1 MAREELDPGVVGGL
15 LVSYRLEGRLR
26 GASSIE
32 GGTTSGCEGSVMEPC
47 TGVFLG
53 ALRRLEGDEDLA
65 PQALAMA
72 DSKKEAKGARA
83 AWAQM
88 GVLWKGVLAWVLF
101 RTKGKFK

>member
-26 GASSIE
+26 GAFSIE
-32 GGTTSGCEGSVMEPC
+32 GETTSGCEGSVMEPC

-65 PQALAMA
+65 SRVFSMA
-72 DSKKEAKGARA
+72 ISEKVAGGARA
-83 AWAQM
+83 A
-88 GVLWKGVLAWVLF
+88 
-101 RTKGKFK
+101 

>member
-1 MAREELDPGVVGGL
+1 MVGGL
-15 LVSYRLEGRLR
+15 IVSYRLVGEVR
-26 GASSIE
+26 GASSTN
-32 GGTTSGCEGSVMEPC
+32 GGMASSCESSVMELC
-47 TGVFLG
+47 TGVSLG

-65 PQALAMA
+65 PQAFAMA
-72 DSKKEAKGARA
+72 DSKKVARGVRA